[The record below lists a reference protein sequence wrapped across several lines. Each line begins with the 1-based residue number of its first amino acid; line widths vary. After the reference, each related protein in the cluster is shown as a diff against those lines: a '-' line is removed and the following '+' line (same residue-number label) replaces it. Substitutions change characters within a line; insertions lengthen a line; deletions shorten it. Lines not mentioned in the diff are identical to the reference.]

1 MITIVG
7 KRLKKLRR
15 DKNITL
21 MQLAKKTG
29 INEATLSRIE
39 SGAIKLR
46 QLDKLSKIASAL
58 DVTLDNLLSKGDT
71 NEEEL
76 D

>member
-1 MITIVG
+1 MITVVG
-7 KRLKKLRR
+7 KRLKKIRIN
-15 DKNITL
+15 KGYTL
-21 MQLAKKTG
+21 QALAELTG

-39 SGAIKLR
+39 TGIIKLR
-46 QLDKLSKIASAL
+46 QLDKLSKIAGAL
-58 DVTLDNLLSKGDT
+58 DIPLDNLMGKGDD

>member
-1 MITIVG
+1 MITVVG
-7 KRLKKLRR
+7 KRLKKIRIN
-15 DKNITL
+15 KGYTL
-21 MQLAKKTG
+21 QALAEKTG

-39 SGAIKLR
+39 TGIIKLR
-46 QLDKLSKIASAL
+46 QLDKLSKIAGAL
-58 DVTLDNLLSKGDT
+58 DIPLDNLMGKGDD